1 MHIDIARLIESLQHD
16 RFDPTNPRVPDGVAD
31 LSEYVLPLR
40 AISREGRALRSSE
53 DYSKAG
59 LIGRLLHEY
68 LGGAPSV
75 EALERAVVGIAVLVV
90 CILEA
95 TCKLK
100 PDLMPEEILMDAAS
114 DDAIRLLA
122 EDFANAEYTVDES
135 GQMHV
140 NLASLSIFAKATPLD
155 LRARDGF
162 IRRRL
167 TPLLEDI
174 FESPMSASEDG
185 DDHLENSA
193 DDQPTS
199 HKVNFVDETELGELI
214 ADPLEGFDEEQEYF
228 ERTDYQRF
236 MNGDSLDEILRDD
249 PSEPDYRIGES

>member
-59 LIGRLLHEY
+59 LIARVLHEY
-68 LGGAPSV
+68 LGSAPSV
-75 EALERAVVGIAVLVV
+75 EDLERALVGMAVLGI

-95 TCKLK
+95 ACELK

-114 DDAIRLLA
+114 DVAIRLLA
-122 EDFANAEYTVDES
+122 EDFANVEYTVVES

-155 LRARDGF
+155 RRARDGF

-174 FESPMSASEDG
+174 FGSSVPESEER
-185 DDHLENSA
+185 DDHLEVSA

-199 HKVNFVDETELGELI
+199 HTFNLVDEAELGELI
-214 ADPLEGFDEEQEYF
+214 ADPLEGFDEEQEHF

-236 MNGDSLDEILRDD
+236 MNGESLDEILRDD